1 VNQRIVD
8 LETRLAYDE
17 RTLEEL
23 NDLVYRQQQTI
34 DRLVED
40 VARLREQLR
49 LLAPSLVLT
58 PDEDSPPPHW

>member
-1 VNQRIVD
+1 MNQRIVD
-8 LETRLAYDE
+8 LETRLAFDE